1 MCYCLLYCKV
11 VYLRGD
17 EHFVV
22 RCYNCDVL
30 FERDVSLSYTD
41 DFRKAVDDKFSDL
54 GKCVSQ

>member
-1 MCYCLLYCKV
+1 MLHLFF

-41 DFRKAVDDKFSDL
+41 DFRKALDDKFSDL